1 MNLLRLT
8 RQPLSALIRRSSRT
22 SSLRMLHVKGRQTTT
37 LEKRIPATSTLLY
50 RDFHTSLFQQATKS
64 FLLADI
70 GEGITECELIQW
82 FVEPGHEVA
91 EFDKICEV
99 QSDKASVE
107 ITSRYAGTVTKL
119 YHDVHGIAKVGQ
131 PLVDIK
137 VEGDEELMDA
147 DSTYSTRD
155 SSIKTSVTS
164 EDLPKPTIDASKALQ
179 FPSVRRLT
187 VTNGININ
195 DIQGT
200 GKNGTVLKGDVID
213 YINNLSTQENAPKTS
228 VKDSQD
234 LSTTLVTSNSGTDT
248 TASLSIIQ
256 KAMFKTMT
264 ASLAIPQ
271 LGYKDEIE
279 LDAATKYRSAL
290 NEHIAKN
297 PTMYPF
303 KKISYL
309 PIFVKSLSI
318 ALSYY
323 PIMNARIAGDPT
335 DVNSLEIVYRDA
347 HNVGVAMDTPQG
359 LIVPNIKNVQ
369 SKTIFEVA
377 AELYRLM
384 ELGKS
389 NAIPLQD
396 LQGGTIS
403 LSNIGTISGTYANPV
418 IVSSELAIVALGKM
432 QKLPRFNDD
441 GKVVSKQI
449 LPISW
454 SADHRIIDGATVA
467 RFGNSW
473 KTLIENPALLTS
485 ELR

>member
-1 MNLLRLT
+1 ME
-8 RQPLSALIRRSSRT
+8 
-22 SSLRMLHVKGRQTTT
+22 SLVSEATTT
-37 LEKRIPATSTLLY
+37 SAT
-50 RDFHTSLFQQATKS
+50 
-64 FLLADI
+64 
-70 GEGITECELIQW
+70 E
-82 FVEPGHEVA
+82 
-91 EFDKICEV
+91 
-99 QSDKASVE
+99 
-107 ITSRYAGTVTKL
+107 
-119 YHDVHGIAKVGQ
+119 
-131 PLVDIK
+131 
-137 VEGDEELMDA
+137 
-147 DSTYSTRD
+147 
-155 SSIKTSVTS
+155 
-164 EDLPKPTIDASKALQ
+164 
-179 FPSVRRLT
+179 
-187 VTNGININ
+187 
-195 DIQGT
+195 
-200 GKNGTVLKGDVID
+200 
-213 YINNLSTQENAPKTS
+213 
-228 VKDSQD
+228 
-234 LSTTLVTSNSGTDT
+234 TDT
-248 TASLSIIQ
+248 TASLSMMQ

-279 LDAATKYRSAL
+279 LDATTKYRSAL
-290 NEHIAKN
+290 NDHIAKN
-297 PTMYPF
+297 ATLYPF

-323 PIMNARIAGDPT
+323 PIMNARIAGDPSN
-335 DVNSLEIVYRDA
+335 VNSLEIVYRDF
-347 HNVGVAMDTPQG
+347 HNIGVAMDTPQG

-377 AELYRLM
+377 NELHRLV
-384 ELGKS
+384 ELGKK

-432 QKLPRFNDD
+432 QRLPRFDHD
-441 GKVVSKQI
+441 GKVVSKEI

-473 KTLIENPALLTS
+473 KTIVENPALLTS